1 MKLFSFFN
9 KEKNIP
15 DQIYNNCNKH
25 IIYSFVIGDISINQF
40 YEMLYNDDAI
50 FDYLQSIVDFIS
62 KNNIVPKR
70 RTVLM
75 KNVNQNKPFELRSH
89 IEDVILKYR
98 YSNKA
103 IYCFDPTYC
112 PTVKEYL
119 KFCSPKTALGA
130 FKIHSTIADIYY
142 QLDQDTI
149 RTETYNEAYEF
160 SLDVLPSY
168 LGGEAEQ
175 YISEYII
182 AKAPDNLSKTAKKK
196 LVKEEIKK
204 QFKRQTKGYP
214 RWIQEPNWPISDN
227 HKPMV
232 FVKQKNI
239 KAKTEHDDYSEYYFI
254 DEDTGEERIIRQ
266 YW

>member
-130 FKIHSTIADIYY
+130 FKIHSTIAGDDPPAWPPCERG
-142 QLDQDTI
+142 L
-149 RTETYNEAYEF
+149 A
-160 SLDVLPSY
+160 PP
-168 LGGEAEQ
+168 LGGDWG
-175 YISEYII
+175 I
-182 AKAPDNLSKTAKKK
+182 
-196 LVKEEIKK
+196 
-204 QFKRQTKGYP
+204 
-214 RWIQEPNWPISDN
+214 PIVNPSTTSWS
-227 HKPMV
+227 P
-232 FVKQKNI
+232 
-239 KAKTEHDDYSEYYFI
+239 SL
-254 DEDTGEERIIRQ
+254 
-266 YW
+266 